1 MTDDLDLL
9 GRYARSRTPAVFT
22 EIVRRHVDP
31 ACSVTLRQVRL
42 RLRWFG
48 RTALAPC
55 FLLLASYFSVMRIL
69 KSFFLAAL
77 VLIIFVVGVW
87 LGFTVR
93 YWLKS
98 GSGLRE
104 ENTATVVEQ
113 VQTLS
118 DLVTVKYVL
127 EKVVIL
133 EDAKW
138 YGENRVLLLAHGI
151 VKAGMDLKRITP
163 DDVTIA
169 GKKISLR
176 LPMPRITDAYLDDA
190 KSQVIDHTTGLLRMF
205 DKDLEQAARANAVD
219 DIRRAA
225 RMDGILDEADKRAR
239 LELELFLRQA
249 GFEQVQFR

>member
-1 MTDDLDLL
+1 MLPAENIEEQNFFVPALQFPGLDYLSAMQRMN
-9 GRYARSRTPAVFT
+9 G
-22 EIVRRHVDP
+22 I
-31 ACSVTLRQVRL
+31 
-42 RLRWFG
+42 FG
-48 RTALAPC
+48 
-55 FLLLASYFSVMRIL
+55 
-69 KSFFLAAL
+69 AAMVL
-77 VLIIFVVGVW
+77 VIFAGGIW

-93 YWLKS
+93 HWLKS

-133 EDAKW
+133 EDMKW

-151 VKAGMDLKRITP
+151 VKAGIDLKRVTP
-163 DDVTIA
+163 DDVMISGKTIR
-169 GKKISLR
+169 LR
-176 LPMPRITDAYLDDA
+176 LPPPQIMDAYLDD
-190 KSQVIDHTTGLLRMF
+190 KNSQVIDHATGLLRAF
-205 DKDLEQAARANAVD
+205 DKDLQQIARANAVD

-225 RMDGILDEADKRAR
+225 RTDGILDEADKRAR

-249 GFEQVQFR
+249 GFEQVEFR

>member
-1 MTDDLDLL
+1 MVMDRRCGNAIPALQVAKM
-9 GRYARSRTPAVFT
+9 RYIPAM
-22 EIVRRHVDP
+22 
-31 ACSVTLRQVRL
+31 QRL
-42 RLRWFG
+42 KRIFW
-48 RTALAPC
+48 TA
-55 FLLLASYFSVMRIL
+55 F
-69 KSFFLAAL
+69 
-77 VLIIFVVGVW
+77 VLIIFVGGVW
-87 LGFTVR
+87 LGFMVR
-93 YWLKS
+93 HWLKS

-163 DDVTIA
+163 DDVTIS

-176 LPMPRITDAYLDDA
+176 LPPPQIMDAYLDDA
-190 KSQVIDHTTGLLRMF
+190 KSQVIDHTTGLLRAF
-205 DKDLEQAARANAVD
+205 DKDLEQTARANAVD

-225 RMDGILDEADKRAR
+225 RADGILDEADKRAR

-249 GFEQVQFR
+249 GFEQVEFR